1 MLKTDQKAKL
11 PRGESYPFSASEV
24 AMWIGDHPAILS
36 FCYTNSEFRRNAL
49 KGVSNCFLSPVEII
63 KPPSSELQVR
73 IHAVPSDLRREVAR
87 IIDRDFKMDLI
98 SWIDD
103 HVRRDCDQWA
113 RILVGF
119 FPTEERMSLFCSEK
133 GWNLVEVKSVK
144 IGASDDEQAAATDVR

>member
-24 AMWIGDHPAILS
+24 AMLIGDHSAILS

-49 KGVSNCFLSPVEII
+49 KGDSNCFLSPVEIV
-63 KPPSSELQVR
+63 KPPTNDLQIR

-87 IIDRDFKMDLI
+87 IIDRDFRMDLI
-98 SWIDD
+98 SWIED
-103 HVRRDCDQWA
+103 HVRGDCDHWA

-119 FPTEERMSLFCSEK
+119 FPTEERMSIFCSEK

-144 IGASDDEQAAATDVR
+144 IGACDDEQAAGEGVP